1 MRELQETEGKLL
13 DKSAYH
19 AKRKVL
25 TEAHEQASKIIQD
38 RIGSTFQEQRRN
50 LAMALRFEGNTEA
63 ERQAFAHACE
73 LVESA
78 KTVPQ
83 QEELIS
89 RALRWSDAALA
100 RALSFKFGGD
110 PAYKG
115 MHEVL
120 SQVDPRVKAAFDF
133 ERKHGAY
140 AKKGASS
147 QTWAGWQTI
156 QRQQGSWS
164 DVVDIPGRPAHLQP
178 GYLKQQRRAELEQRN
193 SNNK

>member
-1 MRELQETEGKLL
+1 MTDQIDDIDKLSYQLEQVQKLHADSLRELQETEGKLL

-83 QEELIS
+83 QEEIIS
-89 RALRWSDAALA
+89 RALR
-100 RALSFKFGGD
+100 
-110 PAYKG
+110 
-115 MHEVL
+115 
-120 SQVDPRVKAAFDF
+120 
-133 ERKHGAY
+133 
-140 AKKGASS
+140 
-147 QTWAGWQTI
+147 
-156 QRQQGSWS
+156 
-164 DVVDIPGRPAHLQP
+164 
-178 GYLKQQRRAELEQRN
+178 
-193 SNNK
+193 